1 MDRRCATGG
10 KRKAMMLTQVTS
22 PQKIFFAPQRLVVP
36 LFQRPYVWS
45 KDNQWE
51 PLWDDVLRLVEMMAD
66 GDQRATHFL
75 GAVVLQSQEAVA
87 GTLAV
92 YTVIDGQQRLTTL
105 QIFLD
110 ALHAQLEEAGLSAL
124 AGQVLALVENPEAF
138 RAQPE
143 DRFKVWPTNRDRP
156 AFSAA
161 MSAEAPVDHGKLIAG
176 RLVDAHAFFS
186 DAIRSWFDAEP
197 QERDARA
204 ALLVQAVTSRLQLV
218 SIELQSHEDAQEI
231 FETLNARGTPLTA
244 ADLIKNFIFQ
254 RFEGDAIATERA
266 YQENWSEFETPFW
279 EAEVRAGRI
288 RYARSSLFLTQWL
301 TARTLKEIP
310 AREVFSQFKRYVGDT
325 KAEVLPL
332 LRSIGA
338 AAAKYRAFTEG
349 AAVSDG
355 SLSRTDRFVYR
366 LDKLD
371 SEIAK
376 PLLIWLAE
384 PEQSDIDEPTR
395 NELLEA
401 LESWFVRRALVR
413 AQSQGTNRLML
424 DLLVQLSRR
433 ESGQNVAAIAVDFLV
448 SQTSPVGYW
457 PDDAEVRRELQSVE
471 AYKRFRRGRLLMVLE
486 AIEDDQRGFTS
497 GNPRSISP
505 ITRGVSTIEHVMPQE
520 WRANWNDGLDLAQE
534 ASRDRLIHTI
544 GNLTLVTSSLNARLS
559 NAAWLGENGKREAL
573 RRSDTLLLG
582 RDVVDVQDESWS
594 DAHIQ
599 ERSTRLIDA
608 VLAIWPVPD
617 GHTSST
623 EPSAA
628 RAQYKVEM
636 ADLIRAGLVT
646 PGAVLYAK
654 PAVHRGRTAVVNAD
668 GSVLLDGTS
677 YSTVSGAARQLQGGG
692 SVAGWYFWA
701 IDPALSRTLADVR
714 STYAGATS

>member
-1 MDRRCATGG
+1 
-10 KRKAMMLTQVTS
+10 MLTQVTS

-45 KDNQWE
+45 RDNQWE
-51 PLWDDVLRLVEMMAD
+51 PLWDDITRLVDMMAE
-66 GDQRATHFL
+66 GDQQATHFL
-75 GAVVLQSQEAVA
+75 GAVVLQNQEAVS
-87 GTLAV
+87 GNLAV

-110 ALHAQLEEAGLSAL
+110 ALHAQLAEAGLTAL
-124 AGQVLALVENPEAF
+124 AGQVLALVENPEPY

-161 MSAEAPVDHGKLIAG
+161 MSAEVPVDHAKLITG
-176 RLVDAHAFFS
+176 RLVDAHAYFYR
-186 DAIRSWFDAEP
+186 AIGVWLDESAED
-197 QERDARA
+197 RDARA
-204 ALLVQAVTSRLQLV
+204 ALIVQAVTSRLQLV

-254 RFEGDAIATERA
+254 RFEGDAVATERA

-310 AREVFSQFKRYVGDT
+310 AREVFAQFKRYVADT

-332 LRSIGA
+332 LRSIGVA
-338 AAAKYRAFTEG
+338 AARYRAFTEG
-349 AAVSDG
+349 AAVPDG
-355 SLSRTDRFVYR
+355 ALSRTDRFVYR

-384 PEQSDIDEPTR
+384 PEQNDIDEATR
-395 NELLEA
+395 NELLET

-433 ESGQNVAAIAVDFLV
+433 EPGQDVAGIAREFLA

-457 PDDAEVRRELQSVE
+457 PDDREVRRELEGVE

-486 AIEDDQRGFTS
+486 AIEDHKRGYTS
-497 GNPRSISP
+497 GSAQSVSP

-534 ASRDRLIHTI
+534 TSRDRLIHTL
-544 GNLTLVTSSLNARLS
+544 GNLTLATQSLNARLS
-559 NAAWLGENGKREAL
+559 NAAWQGQNGKRAAL

-582 RDVVDVQDESWS
+582 RDVVDEHEQ
-594 DAHIQ
+594 A
-599 ERSTRLIDA
+599 
-608 VLAIWPVPD
+608 
-617 GHTSST
+617 
-623 EPSAA
+623 
-628 RAQYKVEM
+628 
-636 ADLIRAGLVT
+636 
-646 PGAVLYAK
+646 
-654 PAVHRGRTAVVNAD
+654 
-668 GSVLLDGTS
+668 
-677 YSTVSGAARQLQGGG
+677 
-692 SVAGWYFWA
+692 
-701 IDPALSRTLADVR
+701 
-714 STYAGATS
+714 